1 MLSGDGCLH
10 SKGCAF
16 CLALAPEQ
24 LQPLCSSLSHPYCP
38 GGQASARATHPQP
51 TAVAVV
57 DPDSH
62 PPQTQKPHAE
72 SSDAKKK
79 KKKCNG
85 MYLSAN
91 NSVSGWKISVL
102 HQSCGC
108 YYCFPKHPEVL
119 GVLSTSGPVLFCLK
133 SEMCVSAPKSAFAL
147 MPKWL
152 PEELPIY
159 LQAWGSFWEQDATEG
174 VSMAL

>member
-51 TAVAVV
+51 TAVAAV

-79 KKKCNG
+79 EKKMQWNVFICK
-85 MYLSAN
+85 
-91 NSVSGWKISVL
+91 
-102 HQSCGC
+102 Q
-108 YYCFPKHPEVL
+108 
-119 GVLSTSGPVLFCLK
+119 
-133 SEMCVSAPKSAFAL
+133 
-147 MPKWL
+147 
-152 PEELPIY
+152 
-159 LQAWGSFWEQDATEG
+159 
-174 VSMAL
+174 